1 MFKGN
6 SLYSR
11 EIIFEFISK
20 ATLSLM
26 LIWATYRLDPLD
38 LGKYSL
44 ASSIGVIISGLYGGG
59 WIYRIGV
66 DGLRSISVRNALQ
79 TILCVFLFVN
89 ILTCVAIQSDVS
101 GVSLTVLIS
110 VLVLNLGS
118 LLVSLHEVSW
128 AIIAKKLLLSRISR
142 ARLKLI
148 SVFAPL
154 LLISFL
160 IWPSYELL
168 ILGPVSWAGLMLFLE
183 LRILKFGLKNIG
195 DSIRNIA
202 KRTRD
207 NSAKSFR
214 DSIMLSVIGLL
225 TMSTYALD
233 NIYIASAYPLAE
245 LPKYA
250 VAFTSISF
258 AIGVIGTPLQRILPS
273 RKRKDKDIRFKL
285 IISLMT
291 LGFCLLVTCGLIT
304 LNHIFNNPIIF
315 EAIRISVIL
324 YPYAIARVLGF
335 IYAVNLLKFGSLR
348 YSLMIPFL
356 QISFMLLGFWAFSP
370 IIGLNGIAASVSVAA
385 CLCTFILSKL
395 KYGKFDQEI

>member
-11 EIIFEFISK
+11 EMIFEFILK

-26 LIWATYRLDPLD
+26 SIWATYRLDPLE

-44 ASSIGVIISGLYGGG
+44 ASSIGVLISGLYGGG

-79 TILCVFLFVN
+79 TIICVFLFVN
-89 ILTCVAIQSDVS
+89 ILTFAALQSGVS
-101 GVSLTVLIS
+101 GVSFTVLVS

-118 LLVSLHEVSW
+118 LFVSLHEVSW
-128 AIIAKKLLLSRISR
+128 AIIAKRLLLSRISLT
-142 ARLKLI
+142 RLKLI

-154 LLISFL
+154 ILISFL

-168 ILGPVSWAGLMLFLE
+168 ILAPVSWAGLMVFLE
-183 LRILKFGLKNIG
+183 LRLLKFGLKNIRP
-195 DSIRNIA
+195 SIRKIIN
-202 KRTRD
+202 RTRD

-214 DSIMLSVIGLL
+214 DSLMFSIIGLL

-233 NIYIASAYPLAE
+233 NIYIAAAYPLAE

-273 RKRKDKDIRFKL
+273 RRRKDMGIRFKL
-285 IISLMT
+285 MISLMT

-304 LNHIFNNPIIF
+304 LNHVFENPIIF

-335 IYAVNLLKFGSLR
+335 IYSVNLLKFGSFR

-356 QISFMLLGFWAFSP
+356 QISLMFLGFWAFSP
-370 IIGLNGIAASVSVAA
+370 ILGLIGVAASVSVAA

-395 KYGKFDQEI
+395 NYGKLPQEI